1 MKHFI
6 AFDSI
11 QTCCALNFVT
21 SALQMLM
28 NPMGSIVMT
37 NDGNAILR
45 EITVQ
50 HPAAKSMIE
59 ISRTQDEEVGDGTTS
74 VIILAGELLSLSQ
87 TFIEQNMHPT
97 VIISAIRQALEDSL
111 HILKE
116 QVALPVDLAND
127 NQLIKVIQSCLG
139 TKIFGQLGTF
149 ACQMALDAV
158 RTVHIEENGRKEIDV
173 KKYARVEKIPG
184 GSIEDSRVLKGVLLN
199 KDVVHAKMRRLIEN
213 PRIMLL
219 DCNLEYKKGESQT
232 EIEISKETDFTTL
245 LKMEEEYIEQTCAEI
260 IKFKPDLVITEK
272 GVSDLAQHF
281 LLKANISVLRRV
293 KKTDNN
299 RIARAC
305 GATIV
310 NRTDEIREED
320 IGTGCGLFEIVKIG
334 DEYFSFIIEC
344 KNPKACTIMLR
355 GASKD
360 MLNEV
365 ERNLQDALSVAKN
378 LLLEPFIVPGGGCT
392 EMLVGKVRPAF
403 IQS

>member
-1 MKHFI
+1 
-6 AFDSI
+6 
-11 QTCCALNFVT
+11 
-21 SALQMLM
+21 MLM

-97 VIISAIRQALEDSL
+97 VIISALRQALEDAL
-111 HILKE
+111 VILKDK
-116 QVALPVDLAND
+116 VAIPVDLIKD
-127 NQLIKVIQSCLG
+127 EQLITVIQSCLG
-139 TKIFGQLGTF
+139 TKIFGRLGSF

-158 RTVHIEENGRKEIDV
+158 RTVYIEENGRKEIDV
-173 KKYARVEKIPG
+173 KKYARIEKIPG
-184 GSIEDSRVLKGVLLN
+184 GAIEDSCVLKGVLLN
-199 KDVVHAKMRRLIEN
+199 KDVVHAKMRRHIVN

-232 EIEISKETDFTTL
+232 EIEISKESDFTTL
-245 LKMEEEYIEQTCAEI
+245 LKMEEDYIEQTCSEI
-260 IKFKPDLVITEK
+260 IKYKPDLVITEK
-272 GVSDLAQHF
+272 GVSDLAQHY
-281 LLKANISVLRRV
+281 LLKANISVLRRT
-293 KKTDNN
+293 KKSDNN

-305 GATIV
+305 GATVV

-320 IGTGCGLFEIVKIG
+320 IGTGAGLFEVKKIG
-334 DEYFSFIIEC
+334 DEYFSYITEC
-344 KNPKACTIMLR
+344 TNPKACTIVLR

-360 MLNEV
+360 MLNEL
-365 ERNLQDALSVAKN
+365 ERNLQDAMSVAKN
-378 LLLEPFIVPGGGCT
+378 LLIEPFIVPGGGAA
-392 EMLVGKVRPAF
+392 EMLVGKVSWSF
-403 IQS
+403 

>member
-1 MKHFI
+1 
-6 AFDSI
+6 
-11 QTCCALNFVT
+11 
-21 SALQMLM
+21 MLM

-74 VIILAGELLSLSQ
+74 VIILAGELLTLAQ
-87 TFIEQNMHPT
+87 PFIEQNMHPT
-97 VIISAIRQALEDSL
+97 VVISAIRQALEDSVS
-111 HILKE
+111 ILKE
-116 QVALPVDLAND
+116 HVATPIDMKND
-127 NQLIKVIQSCLG
+127 EEVIKVIQSCLG
-139 TKIFGQLGTF
+139 TKVFGHMGTF

-158 RTVHIEENGRKEIDV
+158 RIVHIEENGHKEVDI

-184 GSIEDSRVLKGVLLN
+184 GSVEDSRVLQGVLLN
-199 KDVVHAKMRRLIEN
+199 KDVVHAKMRRFIEN
-213 PRIMLL
+213 PRILLL

-232 EIEISKETDFTTL
+232 EIEISKETDFSTL
-245 LKMEEEYIEQTCAEI
+245 LKMEEEYIEQICADI
-260 IKFKPDLVITEK
+260 VKFKPDLVITEK

-299 RIARAC
+299 RIARAT

-320 IGTGCGLFEIVKIG
+320 IGTGCGLFEVVKIG
-334 DEYFSFIIEC
+334 DEYFSFINNC
-344 KNPKACTIMLR
+344 KEPKACTLMLR

-360 MLNEV
+360 MLNEL
-365 ERNLQDALSVAKN
+365 ERNLQDALCVTRN
-378 LLLEPFIVPGGGCT
+378 LVLEPFIVPGGGCT
-392 EMLVGKVRPAF
+392 EMVVGKVSRLLNLF
-403 IQS
+403 L